1 MSSWVGPSP
10 PLMMSASARSRPSR
24 IACTMRAW
32 LSPTFTCI
40 MQPMPDSA
48 RCSPIQ
54 FEFVST
60 ICPSSNSVPTANTSQ
75 VNAMPSTCHDRGNVA
90 CTNEIDQAAPY
101 GEHNRDPQHGVPQ
114 PAHVVRE
121 WEQRPSD
128 RVLLHEGLALRQAAR
143 RDADAARAGDTAVEA
158 DGDLTHGDDRN
169 GHDPEVVRR
178 DEGEH

>member
-75 VNAMPSTCHDRGNVA
+75 LNAMSSPGHNRREAA
-90 CTNEIDQAAPY
+90 CTNEIDQAAPH
-101 GEHNRDPQHGVPQ
+101 GEHDGDPQHAVPQ
-114 PAHVVRE
+114 PLHVVGE
-121 WEQRPSD
+121 WEQRPAD
-128 RVLLHEGLALRQAAR
+128 RVLLHERLA
-143 RDADAARAGDTAVEA
+143 
-158 DGDLTHGDDRN
+158 
-169 GHDPEVVRR
+169 
-178 DEGEH
+178 